1 MCKQRIPL
9 GRRVELFELT
19 LRPQSIVDLAAAN
32 PPGVFAPEWRDD
44 DQKPNLLSHKILLR
58 RRRRLLL
65 FNQETAREQRVFSG
79 LAPTAGRFQGNCC
92 ARTMTRADLRA
103 ARSEGAE
110 RRAVVVRPPLLETFR
125 STT

>member
-32 PPGVFAPEWRDD
+32 PPWVFAPEWRDD

-65 FNQETAREQRVFSG
+65 FNQETARERRVFIR
-79 LAPTAGRFQGNCC
+79 LAPTAGRTQAKCC

-103 ARSEGAE
+103 TRSEIAE
-110 RRAVVVRPPLLETFR
+110 RRFVIRPPLLETLR

>member
-32 PPGVFAPEWRDD
+32 PPWVFAPEWRYD

-79 LAPTAGRFQGNCC
+79 LAPTAGRTQGKCWV
-92 ARTMTRADLRA
+92 RTMTRADLSA
-103 ARSEGAE
+103 ARSEIPE
-110 RRAVVVRPPLLETFR
+110 PRIVFRPPLLETFR
-125 STT
+125 SIT